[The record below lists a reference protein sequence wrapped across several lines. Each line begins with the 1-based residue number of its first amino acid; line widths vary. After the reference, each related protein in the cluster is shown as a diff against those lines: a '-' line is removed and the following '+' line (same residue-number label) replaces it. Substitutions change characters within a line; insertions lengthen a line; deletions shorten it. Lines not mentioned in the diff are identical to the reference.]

1 MHKPHPDQLTSDQ
14 PQHASALSDVDIS
27 HPRYTPPLTSAS
39 SAYYQERSPMHLV
52 SFLSKFF
59 RRPSPSRASVT
70 TYSLPL
76 YARLTLIVSLSLMLW
91 QCSPPPGVDMSF
103 NHQTFVDDWRDEVI
117 YQIVV
122 DRFSD
127 GDPNNNFNV
136 DLRKEAAYHGG
147 DWQGIIDKLDY
158 LEDLGV
164 TALWISPVVR
174 NVEEDAGFASYHGY
188 WTQSF
193 IDTNL
198 HFGDLATLQRMV
210 DACHRRGIKVILDV
224 VTNHIGQ
231 LFYYDINRN
240 GQPDTVFF
248 GGGGP
253 GSGSRNN
260 DQSSDLRRASE
271 WDPEYDSRGVQAFT
285 ALGENGLA
293 PVEWVEMPHINRTPP
308 EPASFQNPDWY
319 NRKGRVTVWEN
330 EGAAS
335 FDYRREQE
343 IKGDFPG
350 GLKDLATHR
359 ADVRQALTEVFA
371 YWIQEAG
378 FDGFRIDTLK
388 HQEASFFDVFSPK
401 IRSFAQSL
409 GKRNFLMFG
418 EAFDGNDELLGSYTH
433 GEGVDSVFYF
443 SAYYRVLMNI
453 FAYGGDTSAAQQLHD
468 ERQAKI
474 EQPSL
479 REETIQRICTNACR
493 GGQDTELCTIGVDA
507 CITMLRTSGIS
518 RYSDRPKH
526 LGPTDAQGQPLSS
539 DQLLI
544 NFLDNHD
551 VPRFLYSA
559 TPAISPDDSED
570 VRAAKRAMGQLKLRN
585 ALAYLL
591 TIDGIPCIY
600 YGTEQNLSGGPDPS
614 NREDM
619 WRVGF
624 SRDGETYRYLK
635 ALIQARKTNP
645 ALRYGSVNFIWSSQN
660 QGAPENRGLLAYE
673 RISDQQTALVVI
685 NTLDPNP
692 DQSGTQVAYTQ
703 DLNNEGMSVSFA
715 PGTVLV
721 DVLNGSGEEQF
732 TVGADGRVIVGL
744 PPRSAR
750 ILAPVSQ

>member
-1 MHKPHPDQLTSDQ
+1 M
-14 PQHASALSDVDIS
+14 VD
-27 HPRYTPPLTSAS
+27 
-39 SAYYQERSPMHLV
+39 
-52 SFLSKFF
+52 
-59 RRPSPSRASVT
+59 
-70 TYSLPL
+70 
-76 YARLTLIVSLSLMLW
+76 
-91 QCSPPPGVDMSF
+91 GVF
-103 NHQTFVDDWRDEVI
+103 DD
-117 YQIVV
+117 
-122 DRFSD
+122 F
-127 GDPNNNFNV
+127 
-136 DLRKEAAYHGG
+136 
-147 DWQGIIDKLDY
+147 
-158 LEDLGV
+158 
-164 TALWISPVVR
+164 
-174 NVEEDAGFASYHGY
+174 
-188 WTQSF
+188 
-193 IDTNL
+193 
-198 HFGDLATLQRMV
+198 DLAL
-210 DACHRRGIKVILDV
+210 LV
-224 VTNHIGQ
+224 VGEDEG
-231 LFYYDINRN
+231 LAGVAD
-240 GQPDTVFF
+240 F

-253 GSGSRNN
+253 GSGSRNG
-260 DQSSDLRRASE
+260 DQPSDLRRASE

-293 PVEWVEMPHINRTPP
+293 PIEWVEMPHINRTPP
-308 EPASFQNPDWY
+308 EPSSFQNPNWY

-330 EGAAS
+330 EGAAT
-335 FDYRREQE
+335 FEYRREQE

-388 HQEASFFDVFSPK
+388 HQEASFFDIFSPK
-401 IRSFAQSL
+401 IRSFAQQL

-453 FAYGGDTSAAQQLHD
+453 FAYGGDTSAAQQLYE

-479 REETIQRICTNACR
+479 KEETIQRVCINACR
-493 GGQDTELCTIGVDA
+493 AGQDSERCTIGVDA
-507 CITMLRTSGIS
+507 CINMLRTSGLG
-518 RYSDRPKH
+518 RYSDRPKNQ
-526 LGPTDAQGQPLSS
+526 GPTDAQGQPLSS
-539 DQLLI
+539 SQLLI

-559 TPAISPDDSED
+559 TPSISSDDSEE
-570 VRAAKRAMGQLKLRN
+570 VRAAKKALGQQKLRN

-619 WRVGF
+619 WRTGF
-624 SRDGETYRYLK
+624 QQDGETFRYMK
-635 ALIQARKTNP
+635 ALIQVRKSNP
-645 ALRYGSVNFIWSSQN
+645 ALRYGTVNFTWTSQN
-660 QGAPENRGLLAYE
+660 QTSPDGHGLLAYE
-673 RISDQQTALVVI
+673 RMSEQQTALVVI
-685 NTLDPNP
+685 NTRDPDP
-692 DQSGTQVAYTQ
+692 DQEGTQVAYTR
-703 DLNNEGMSVSFA
+703 DPNNEGMQVSFT

-732 TVGADGRVIVGL
+732 TVDHDGRIVVGL

-750 ILAPVSQ
+750 ILTPVSQ

>member
-1 MHKPHPDQLTSDQ
+1 MLIQSFMRFVLC
-14 PQHASALSDVDIS
+14 
-27 HPRYTPPLTSAS
+27 
-39 SAYYQERSPMHLV
+39 
-52 SFLSKFF
+52 FLS
-59 RRPSPSRASVT
+59 
-70 TYSLPL
+70 LL
-76 YARLTLIVSLSLMLW
+76 LLL
-91 QCSPPPGVDMSF
+91 QCSPPPQVDMSY
-103 NHQTFVDDWRDEVI
+103 NRRTFVEDWRDEVI

-122 DRFSD
+122 DRFAD

-198 HFGDLATLQRMV
+198 HFGDLAALQRMV
-210 DACHRRGIKVILDV
+210 NACHQRGIKVILDV

-240 GQPDTVFF
+240 GQPDIVFF

-253 GSGSRNN
+253 GSGSQNS
-260 DQSSDLRRASE
+260 DQASDLRRASE

-293 PVEWVEMPHINRTPP
+293 PVEWVEMPEINRTPP
-308 EPASFQNPDWY
+308 EPVGFQNPNWY

-330 EGAAS
+330 EAQAS
-335 FDYRREQE
+335 FEYRREQE

-359 ADVRQALTEVFA
+359 SDVRQALTEVFA

-388 HQEASFFDVFSPK
+388 HQEAGFFDVFSSN
-401 IRSFAQSL
+401 IRKFAHDM
-409 GKRNFLMFG
+409 GKNNFLMFG

-443 SAYYRVLMNI
+443 SAYYRVFMNV
-453 FAYGGDTSAAQQLHD
+453 FAQGGPTTGIKALFE
-468 ERQAKI
+468 ERRAKLS
-474 EQPSL
+474 EPSIVS
-479 REETIQRICTNACR
+479 ETVDRVCKLACAKASESDPRCATGFNACVETLTNE
-493 GGQDTELCTIGVDA
+493 GLE
-507 CITMLRTSGIS
+507 
-518 RYSDRPKH
+518 RYSMGTKY
-526 LGPTDAQGQPLSS
+526 LGPTNAEGLPLSPS
-539 DQLLI
+539 QLLI

-559 TPAISPDDSED
+559 TPALNADESNQAHEQKIAIGHQ
-570 VRAAKRAMGQLKLRN
+570 RLRS

-600 YGTEQNLSGGPDPS
+600 YGTEQNFSGGPDPS

-619 WRVGF
+619 WRSGF
-624 SRDGETYRYLK
+624 SQQGETYLYMK
-635 ALIQARKTNP
+635 QLIKLRKELP
-645 ALRYGSVNFIWSSQN
+645 ALRRGTVNFVWTSDEQAHRQSSVAHPPV
-660 QGAPENRGLLAYE
+660 QGAGLLAFE
-673 RISDQQTALVVI
+673 RSTAEQTVLVVI
-685 NTLDPNP
+685 NSNDPDLTASEQAPRLDV
-692 DQSGTQVAYTQ
+692 SV
-703 DLNNEGMSVSFA
+703 NNEGQGMKVSF
-715 PGTVLV
+715 PPNTKLKDLLDPSSTQEFTV
-721 DVLNGSGEEQF
+721 NASGEL
-732 TVGADGRVIVGL
+732 IVSL

-750 ILAPVSQ
+750 VLVLAE

>member
-1 MHKPHPDQLTSDQ
+1 MLRLIHKRSNSFTSL
-14 PQHASALSDVDIS
+14 H
-27 HPRYTPPLTSAS
+27 TSPTQMNRHTMP
-39 SAYYQERSPMHLV
+39 YYRL
-52 SFLSKFF
+52 FLSLCL
-59 RRPSPSRASVT
+59 A
-70 TYSLPL
+70 LGL
-76 YARLTLIVSLSLMLW
+76 L
-91 QCSPPPGVDMSF
+91 QCSPATQVDM
-103 NHQTFVDDWRDEVI
+103 NYNRQTFVNDWRDEVI
-117 YQIVV
+117 YQIMV

-147 DWQGIIDKLDY
+147 DWQGIIDQLDY

-193 IDTNL
+193 IDTNM
-198 HFGDLATLQRMV
+198 HFGDLAALQRLV
-210 DACHRRGIKVILDV
+210 DACHRKNMKVILDV

-240 GQPDTVFF
+240 GQPDIVFF

-253 GSGSRNN
+253 GSGSQNG
-260 DQSSDLRRASE
+260 DQASDLRRASE

-308 EPASFQNPDWY
+308 EPVGFQNPNWY

-335 FDYRREQE
+335 FEYRREQE

-350 GLKDLATHR
+350 GLKDLATER
-359 ADVRQALTEVFA
+359 EDVRQALTEVFA

-388 HQEASFFDVFSPK
+388 HQEAEFFDVFSAN
-401 IRSFAQSL
+401 IRNFAQQI

-443 SAYYRVLMNI
+443 SAYYRVFMNV
-453 FAYGGDTSAAQQLHD
+453 FAGNGATEGVQQLFE
-468 ERQAKI
+468 ERNAKI
-474 EQPSL
+474 NEPAL
-479 REETIQRICTNACR
+479 VAETVGRICRLSCAQTDPGPRCVN
-493 GGQDTELCTIGVDA
+493 GYDA
-507 CITMLRTSGIS
+507 CVQTLTEQGVA
-518 RYSDRPKH
+518 RYSSTPKA
-526 LGPTDAQGQPLSS
+526 LGPTDAQGNPLASS
-539 DQLLI
+539 QLLI

-559 TPAISPDDSED
+559 IPSLSPSDDE
-570 VRAAKRAMGQLKLRN
+570 ATKANKRELGYQRLRN

-591 TIDGIPCIY
+591 TIDGIPCVY
-600 YGTEQNLSGGPDPS
+600 YGTEQNFAGGPDPS

-619 WRVGF
+619 WRSGF
-624 SRDGETYRYLK
+624 ARDGLTFRYMK
-635 ALIQARKTNP
+635 NLIKLRKDLP
-645 ALRYGSVNFIWSSQN
+645 ALRRGEVTFRWTSNKNSSSSAVDQQ
-660 QGAPENRGLLAYE
+660 QGAGILAFE
-673 RISDQQTALVVI
+673 RSTAEQRVLIVI
-685 NTLDPNP
+685 NTNDPSTP
-692 DQSGTQVAYTQ
+692 EIRAKTQ
-703 DLNNEGMSVSFA
+703 DEAGQGMSVGFPANS
-715 PGTVLV
+715 VLV
-721 DVLNGSGEEQF
+721 DALNGSSEDRF
-732 TVGADGRVIVGL
+732 TVNAEGRVIVDL

-750 ILAPVSQ
+750 ILVLAE

>member
-1 MHKPHPDQLTSDQ
+1 MNARPRLGLAARLERALPSQSILSRDPQ
-14 PQHASALSDVDIS
+14 PMSTLASNRTTVHTAHISLFICIVITALSLIQC
-27 HPRYTPPLTSAS
+27 TPPS
-39 SAYYQERSPMHLV
+39 
-52 SFLSKFF
+52 
-59 RRPSPSRASVT
+59 
-70 TYSLPL
+70 
-76 YARLTLIVSLSLMLW
+76 
-91 QCSPPPGVDMSF
+91 GVDM
-103 NHQTFVDDWRDEVI
+103 NYNRQTFVSDWRDEVI

-136 DLRKEAAYHGG
+136 DLRKEASYHGG

-158 LEDLGV
+158 LDDLGV

-198 HFGDLATLQRMV
+198 HFGDLAALQRLV
-210 DACHRRGIKVILDV
+210 DACHRREIKVILDV

-240 GQPDTVFF
+240 GQPDIVFF

-253 GSGSRNN
+253 GSGSQNA
-260 DQSSDLRRASE
+260 DQSSGLRRSSE

-308 EPASFQNPDWY
+308 EPVAFQNPDWY
-319 NRKGRVTVWEN
+319 NRKGRVTVWED

-335 FDYRREQE
+335 FEYRREQE

-359 ADVRQALTEVFA
+359 SDVRQALTEVFA
-371 YWIQEAG
+371 YWIKEAG

-388 HQEASFFDVFSPK
+388 HQEAGFFDVFSPK
-401 IRSFAQSL
+401 IREFAAQI

-418 EAFDGNDELLGSYTH
+418 EAFDGNDELLGSYSH

-443 SAYYRVLMNI
+443 SAYYRVFMNI
-453 FAYGGDTSAAQQLHD
+453 FAYSGATSEAKRLYD

-474 EQPSL
+474 SEPSL
-479 REETIQRICTNACR
+479 VSKTINRVCRLSCQVEGADPRCASGYDGCVSQLTEE
-493 GGQDTELCTIGVDA
+493 GLP
-507 CITMLRTSGIS
+507 
-518 RYSDRPKH
+518 RYSQVAKRQ
-526 LGPTDAQGQPLSS
+526 GPTDAQGQGLTTT
-539 DQLLI
+539 QLLI
-544 NFLDNHD
+544 NFIDNHD

-559 TPAISPDDSED
+559 TPALTPSDDE
-570 VRAAKRAMGQLKLRN
+570 ATKTAKKQLGHLRLRN
-585 ALAYLL
+585 ALAYLM

-624 SRDGETYRYLK
+624 AQDGQTYRYLK
-635 ALIQARKTNP
+635 ALIQARKAHP
-645 ALRYGSVNFIWSSQN
+645 ALRRGEVVFRWTSEAGD
-660 QGAPENRGLLAYE
+660 QGAGAGLLAYE
-673 RISDQQTALVVI
+673 RVSEEQTVLVVL
-685 NTLDPNP
+685 NTNDPT
-692 DQSGTQVAYTQ
+692 DETGAERALGQTVDSESQ
-703 DLNNEGMSVSFA
+703 GMAVSFP
-715 PGTVLV
+715 PGSVLV
-721 DVLNGSGEEQF
+721 DVLNGSGEERF
-732 TVGADGRVIVGL
+732 TVNNDGRVIIAL

-750 ILAPVSQ
+750 LLTLAP

>member
-1 MHKPHPDQLTSDQ
+1 MHSNSTPSSLRTHSSPLFRSRSLTRI
-14 PQHASALSDVDIS
+14 LIVLFV
-27 HPRYTPPLTSAS
+27 LT
-39 SAYYQERSPMHLV
+39 
-52 SFLSKFF
+52 
-59 RRPSPSRASVT
+59 T
-70 TYSLPL
+70 LPL
-76 YARLTLIVSLSLMLW
+76 SMW
-91 QCSPPPGVDMSF
+91 QCSPPEGVDMSF

-117 YQIVV
+117 YQIMV

-127 GDPNNNFNV
+127 GDPNNNYNV

-147 DWQGIIDKLDY
+147 DWQGIIDQLDY
-158 LEDLGV
+158 IQDLGV

-193 IDTNL
+193 IDTNP
-198 HFGDLATLQRMV
+198 HFGDLAALRRMV
-210 DACHRRGIKVILDV
+210 DACHKRGIKVILDV

-240 GQPDTVFF
+240 GQPDIVFF

-260 DQSSDLRRASE
+260 DQASDLRRASE

-293 PVEWVEMPHINRTPP
+293 PLEWVEMPHINRTPP
-308 EPASFQNPDWY
+308 EPVGFQNPDWY

-335 FDYRREQE
+335 FEYRREQE
-343 IKGDFPG
+343 ILGDFPG

-371 YWIQEAG
+371 YWVQEAG

-388 HQEASFFDVFSPK
+388 HQEAEFFDVFSPQ
-401 IRSFAQSL
+401 IRAFASQL
-409 GKRNFLMFG
+409 GKQNFLMFG
-418 EAFDGNDELLGSYTH
+418 EAFDGNDELLGAYTH

-443 SAYYRVLMNI
+443 SAYYRVLMNV
-453 FAYGGDTSAAQQLHD
+453 FAYGGSTEEVLRLFEERSAP
-468 ERQAKI
+468 I
-474 EQPSL
+474 TQPSL
-479 REETIQRICTNACR
+479 VEETIGRICKTACSS
-493 GGQDTELCTIGVDA
+493 IGDA
-507 CITMLRTSGIS
+507 DRCPAGIDECIRTHRESGIP
-518 RYSDRPKH
+518 RYSTEPKR
-526 LGPTDAQGQPLSS
+526 LGPTDAFGQGLPSS
-539 DQLLI
+539 KLLI

-559 TPAISPDDSED
+559 TPAISPSDTPE
-570 VRAAKRAMGQLKLRN
+570 AQEAKRELGHLRLRN
-585 ALAYLL
+585 ALSYLL

-619 WRVGF
+619 WRTGF
-624 SRDGETYRYLK
+624 RRDGATYQYMK
-635 ALIQARKTNP
+635 ALIKLRRELP
-645 ALRYGSVNFIWSSQN
+645 ALRYGEMRFTWTSNAGDTSSSAN
-660 QGAPENRGLLAYE
+660 LLAYE
-673 RISDQQTALVVI
+673 RVTDTQTALVVI
-685 NTLDPNP
+685 NNQDPDP
-692 DQSGTQVAYTQ
+692 TRTPEDQLKITQREG
-703 DLNNEGMSVSFA
+703 EGMQTSFPPGSV
-715 PGTVLV
+715 LI
-721 DVLNGSGEEQF
+721 DRLNGAGEVSY
-732 TVGADGRVIVGL
+732 TVDAGGRVIIDV

-750 ILAPVSQ
+750 ILTLAP

>member
-1 MHKPHPDQLTSDQ
+1 MSPRLHDQ
-14 PQHASALSDVDIS
+14 PTLQSQSDDMRVEASTKRQTKELAQMRPHAPSASPHQARSLRARFTSLFSSLRSFLKGRPLNFTLISALA
-27 HPRYTPPLTSAS
+27 L
-39 SAYYQERSPMHLV
+39 
-52 SFLSKFF
+52 
-59 RRPSPSRASVT
+59 
-70 TYSLPL
+70 
-76 YARLTLIVSLSLMLW
+76 SLS

-103 NHQTFVDDWRDEVI
+103 NHQTFVEDWRDEVI

-158 LEDLGV
+158 LESLGV

-193 IDTNL
+193 IDTNA
-198 HFGDLATLQRMV
+198 HFGDLAALRRMV

-240 GQPDTVFF
+240 GQPDIVFF

-253 GSGSRNN
+253 GSGSRNE
-260 DQSSDLRRASE
+260 DQSSALRRASE

-308 EPASFQNPDWY
+308 EPEAFQNPDWY
-319 NRKGRVTVWEN
+319 NRKGRVTVWED
-330 EGAAS
+330 EGAAT
-335 FDYRREQE
+335 FEYRREQE

-359 ADVRQALTEVFA
+359 EDVRQALTEVFA

-388 HQEASFFDVFSPK
+388 HQEAEFFDVFSPQ
-401 IRSFAQSL
+401 IREFAASL

-443 SAYYRVLMNI
+443 SAYYRVFMNI
-453 FAYGGDTSAAQQLHD
+453 FAYGGDTTEAQRLYE
-468 ERQAKI
+468 ERRASI
-474 EQPSL
+474 VQPSL
-479 REETIQRICTNACR
+479 LTETIQRVCATACLSDP
-493 GGQDTELCTIGVDA
+493 QSAHCSMGVPA
-507 CITMLRTSGIS
+507 CVAQLTADGLA
-518 RYSDRPKH
+518 RYSDRPKR
-526 LGPTDAQGQPLSS
+526 LGPTDAQGNILTS

-559 TPAISPDDSED
+559 TPSISPSDDEAT
-570 VRAAKRAMGQLKLRN
+570 RAAKLARGQLRLRN

-591 TIDGIPCIY
+591 TIDGVPCIY
-600 YGTEQNLSGGPDPS
+600 YGTEQNLKGGPDPS

-624 SRDGETYRYLK
+624 SQSGKTFKYLQ
-635 ALIQARKTNP
+635 ALIRIRKERP
-645 ALRYGSVNFIWSSQN
+645 ALRYGEMRFIWTSQN
-660 QGAPENRGLLAYE
+660 SSAQDRSGLLAYE
-673 RISDQQTALVVI
+673 RVSPQETALVVL
-685 NTLDPNP
+685 NTLDPP
-692 DQSGTQVAYTQ
+692 
-703 DLNNEGMSVSFA
+703 EGGGETFTSTLDDEGLGMPVSFA
-715 PGTVLV
+715 PGTVLM
-721 DVLNGSGEEQF
+721 DILNGSGEERF
-732 TVGADGRVIVGL
+732 TVGADGRVTVTL

-750 ILAPVSQ
+750 ILIPMTP

>member
-1 MHKPHPDQLTSDQ
+1 MF
-14 PQHASALSDVDIS
+14 I
-27 HPRYTPPLTSAS
+27 RS
-39 SAYYQERSPMHLV
+39 SMRIL
-52 SFLSKFF
+52 LCC
-59 RRPSPSRASVT
+59 
-70 TYSLPL
+70 
-76 YARLTLIVSLSLMLW
+76 LSLMLLS
-91 QCSPPPGVDMSF
+91 QCSPPSQVDMTF
-103 NHQTFVDDWRDEVI
+103 NRQTFVQDWRDEVV

-136 DLRKEAAYHGG
+136 DLRKEASYHGG
-147 DWQGIIDKLDY
+147 DWQGIINKLDY

-198 HFGDLATLQRMV
+198 HFGDLAALQRMV

-240 GQPDTVFF
+240 GQPDIVFF

-293 PVEWVEMPHINRTPP
+293 PVEWVEMPEINRTPP
-308 EPASFQNPDWY
+308 EPVGFQNPNWY

-335 FDYRREQE
+335 FEYRREQE
-343 IKGDFPG
+343 IRGDFPG

-359 ADVRQALTEVFA
+359 DDVRQALTEVFA

-388 HQEASFFDVFSPK
+388 HQEAEFFDVFSSN
-401 IRSFAQSL
+401 IRKFAHGI
-409 GKRNFLMFG
+409 GKKNFLMFG

-443 SAYYRVLMNI
+443 SAYYRAFMNV
-453 FAYGGDTSAAQQLHD
+453 FAQAAPTEGIKTLFD
-468 ERQAKI
+468 ERKAKI
-474 EQPSL
+474 TEPSIL
-479 REETIQRICTNACR
+479 AETVDRMCKLSCAKPDGSDPRCA
-493 GGQDTELCTIGVDA
+493 GGYDA
-507 CITMLRTSGIS
+507 CVTQLNNEGVQ
-518 RYSDRPKH
+518 RYSTSPKH
-526 LGPTDAQGQPLSS
+526 LGPTSAEGLPLSS
-539 DQLLI
+539 DKLLI

-559 TPAISPDDSED
+559 TPALNADETESQ
-570 VRAAKRAMGQLKLRN
+570 RKQKKRLGHQRLRN

-591 TIDGIPCIY
+591 TLDGIPCIY
-600 YGTEQNLSGGPDPS
+600 YGTEQNFSGGPDPS

-619 WRVGF
+619 WPSGF
-624 SRDGETYRYLK
+624 DQQGETYLYMKRLIK
-635 ALIQARKTNP
+635 LRKDLVALRRGELNFVWTSSESARK
-645 ALRYGSVNFIWSSQN
+645 
-660 QGAPENRGLLAYE
+660 QGDASPNAGPGAGLLAFE
-673 RISDQQTALVVI
+673 RSTPEQTVLVVI
-685 NTLDPNP
+685 NTNDHELQANEQAPRLDETKDGNG
-692 DQSGTQVAYTQ
+692 Q
-703 DLNNEGMSVSFA
+703 GMKVSFPPNSKLRDLLA
-715 PGTVLV
+715 SDAGQEFSV
-721 DVLNGSGEEQF
+721 NAEGE
-732 TVGADGRVIVGL
+732 VVISL
-744 PPRSAR
+744 APRSAR
-750 ILAPVSQ
+750 VLVLAD

>member
-1 MHKPHPDQLTSDQ
+1 M
-14 PQHASALSDVDIS
+14 
-27 HPRYTPPLTSAS
+27 
-39 SAYYQERSPMHLV
+39 
-52 SFLSKFF
+52 
-59 RRPSPSRASVT
+59 RPSPALTASPRSLVRVT
-70 TYSLPL
+70 ITLL
-76 YARLTLIVSLSLMLW
+76 LALTLS
-91 QCSPPPGVDMSF
+91 QCTPPSGVDMNF
-103 NHQTFVDDWRDEVI
+103 NRQTFVKDWRDEVI

-147 DWQGIIDKLDY
+147 DWQGIIDQLDY
-158 LEDLGV
+158 LESLGV

-193 IDTNL
+193 IDTNA
-198 HFGDLATLQRMV
+198 HFGDLEALRRMV
-210 DACHRRGIKVILDV
+210 DACHRRNIKVILDV
-224 VTNHIGQ
+224 VTNHVGQ

-240 GQPDTVFF
+240 GQPDIVFF

-253 GSGSRNN
+253 GSGSRNE

-308 EPASFQNPDWY
+308 EPVGFQNPDWY

-335 FDYRREQE
+335 FEYRREQE

-359 ADVRQALTEVFA
+359 ADVREALTEVFA
-371 YWIQEAG
+371 YWVQEAG

-388 HQEASFFDVFSPK
+388 HQEADFFDVFSPK
-401 IRSFAQSL
+401 IREFAASI

-443 SAYYRVLMNI
+443 SAYYRIFMNI
-453 FAYGGDTSAAQQLHD
+453 FAYGGDTSEAQRLFD
-468 ERQAKI
+468 ERNAPI
-474 EQPSL
+474 TQPSL
-479 REETIQRICTNACR
+479 LAETIQRVCATACLSNPEGAQCQMGVPACVAQLNAD
-493 GGQDTELCTIGVDA
+493 GLG
-507 CITMLRTSGIS
+507 
-518 RYSDRPKH
+518 RYSGRVKR
-526 LGPTDAQGQPLSS
+526 LGPTDAQGQPLASN
-539 DQLLI
+539 QLLI

-559 TPAISPDDSED
+559 TPSISPSDDEAT
-570 VRAAKRAMGQLKLRN
+570 RAAKIARGQLRLRN

-591 TIDGIPCIY
+591 TIDGVPCIY
-600 YGTEQNLSGGPDPS
+600 YGTEQNLRGGPDPS

-624 SRDGETYRYLK
+624 SRDGETFRYTQ
-635 ALIQARKTNP
+635 ALIKARKELP
-645 ALRYGSVNFIWSSQN
+645 ALRHGEMKFIWSSAN
-660 QGAPENRGLLAYE
+660 DNTPEGRGLLAYE
-673 RISDQQTALVVI
+673 RISPEQTALVVI
-685 NTLDPNP
+685 NTQDPP
-692 DQSGTQVAYTQ
+692 DGSGDAPLAYTR
-703 DLNNEGMSVSFA
+703 DVNGVGMQVDFA

-721 DVLNGSGEEQF
+721 DVLNGSRDEQF
-732 TVGADGRVIVGL
+732 TVDGEGRVAVSL

-750 ILAPVSQ
+750 ILIPAAP

>member
-1 MHKPHPDQLTSDQ
+1 MSRLIQRIYLKISTDQSPVSRLIRLSRSRAVTTSWF
-14 PQHASALSDVDIS
+14 S
-27 HPRYTPPLTSAS
+27 H
-39 SAYYQERSPMHLV
+39 V
-52 SFLSKFF
+52 
-59 RRPSPSRASVT
+59 PSPRNVLTRSSLLLFFVT
-70 TYSLPL
+70 SLLFAQCSLPD
-76 YARLTLIVSLSLMLW
+76 
-91 QCSPPPGVDMSF
+91 GVDMAF
-103 NHQTFVDDWRDEVI
+103 NHQTFVQDWRDEVI

-127 GDPNNNFNV
+127 GDPNNNYNV

-147 DWQGIIDKLDY
+147 DWQGVIDQLDY

-193 IDTNL
+193 IDTNP
-198 HFGDLATLQRMV
+198 HFGDLAALRRMV
-210 DACHRRGIKVILDV
+210 DACHQRGIKVILDV

-240 GQPDTVFF
+240 GQPDIVFF

-253 GSGSRNN
+253 GSGSQNQ
-260 DQSSDLRRASE
+260 DQASELRRASE
-271 WDPEYDSRGVQAFT
+271 WDPEYDARGVQAFT

-308 EPASFQNPDWY
+308 EPEGFRNPDWY

-330 EGAAS
+330 EGVAS
-335 FDYRREQE
+335 FEYRREQE
-343 IKGDFPG
+343 ILGDFPG

-388 HQEASFFDVFSPK
+388 HQEAGFFDVFSPQ
-401 IRSFAQSL
+401 IREFAANL

-433 GEGVDSVFYF
+433 GQGVDSVFYF
-443 SAYYRVLMNI
+443 SAYYRVLMNV
-453 FAYGGDTSAAQQLHD
+453 FAYGGATAEVQRLIE
-468 ERQAKI
+468 ERRAPI
-474 EQPSL
+474 EQASL
-479 REETIQRICTNACR
+479 REETIQRICTTTCVSGAEDAVCVS
-493 GGQDTELCTIGVDA
+493 GVDG
-507 CITMLRTSGIS
+507 CIQTLSSEGVS
-518 RYSDRPKH
+518 RYSQSPKR
-526 LGPTDAQGQPLSS
+526 LGPTDAQGHPLVSS
-539 DQLLI
+539 QLLI

-559 TPAISPDDSED
+559 TPQISPDDSAEA
-570 VRAAKRAMGQLKLRN
+570 RSAKITVGHRRLRN

-591 TIDGIPCIY
+591 TTDGVPCLY

-619 WRVGF
+619 WRAGF
-624 SRDGETYRYLK
+624 KQDGETYQYIK
-635 ALIQARKTNP
+635 SLIRARKELP
-645 ALRYGSVNFIWSSQN
+645 ALRHGDIQFTWTAQADESGP
-660 QGAPENRGLLAYE
+660 GAGILAYE
-673 RISDQQTALVVI
+673 RATAEQRVLVVI
-685 NTLDPNP
+685 NTRDLDSSRPPESQLGATRSATGEKMRSAFPPN
-692 DQSGTQVAYTQ
+692 
-703 DLNNEGMSVSFA
+703 
-715 PGTVLV
+715 TVLT
-721 DVLNGSGEEQF
+721 DILNKDERF
-732 TVGADGRVIVGL
+732 TVDAEGRISVEL
-744 PPRSAR
+744 APRSAR
-750 ILAPVSQ
+750 ILTIAP

>member
-1 MHKPHPDQLTSDQ
+1 MYFVHNQSSSYTHAY
-14 PQHASALSDVDIS
+14 PQSSQMNHYIMS
-27 HPRYTPPLTSAS
+27 YTRLLIT
-39 SAYYQERSPMHLV
+39 L
-52 SFLSKFF
+52 FF
-59 RRPSPSRASVT
+59 V
-70 TYSLPL
+70 
-76 YARLTLIVSLSLMLW
+76 LSLL
-91 QCSPPPGVDMSF
+91 QCSPPAQVDMGF
-103 NHQTFVDDWRDEVI
+103 NRQTFVTDWRDEVI

-147 DWQGIIDKLDY
+147 DWQGIIDRLDY

-174 NVEEDAGFASYHGY
+174 NVEADAGFSSYHGY

-193 IDTNL
+193 IDTNM
-198 HFGDLATLQRMV
+198 HFGDLAALQRLV
-210 DACHRRGIKVILDV
+210 DACHRREMKVILDV

-240 GQPDTVFF
+240 GQPDIVFF

-253 GSGSRNN
+253 GSGSQNN
-260 DQSSDLRRASE
+260 DQSSGLRRASE

-293 PVEWVEMPHINRTPP
+293 PVEWVEMPHLNRTPP
-308 EPASFQNPDWY
+308 EPAGFQNPNWY
-319 NRKGRVTVWEN
+319 NRKGRVTVWED

-335 FDYRREQE
+335 FEYRREQE

-350 GLKDLATHR
+350 GLKDLATKR
-359 ADVRQALTEVFA
+359 DDVRQALTEVFA

-388 HQEASFFDVFSPK
+388 HQEAEFFDVFSAN
-401 IRSFAQSL
+401 IRKFANQM

-443 SAYYRVLMNI
+443 SAYYRVFMNV
-453 FAYGGDTSAAQQLHD
+453 FAGNGATEGVKRLFE
-468 ERQAKI
+468 ERNTPIA
-474 EQPSL
+474 EPSIL
-479 REETIQRICTNACR
+479 AETVNRLCR
-493 GGQDTELCTIGVDA
+493 LSCAVDGAHPQCANGYDVCVQEYSSQGVA
-507 CITMLRTSGIS
+507 
-518 RYSDRPKH
+518 RYSSTPKA
-526 LGPTDAQGQPLSS
+526 LGPTDGQGAPLVSS
-539 DQLLI
+539 QLLI

-559 TPAISPDDSED
+559 TPRLGADDDEITKN
-570 VRAAKRAMGQLKLRN
+570 RKRDLGHQRLRN

-600 YGTEQNLSGGPDPS
+600 YGTEQNFSGGPDPS

-619 WRVGF
+619 WRSGF
-624 SRDGETYRYLK
+624 EREGVTYRYLK
-635 ALIQARKTNP
+635 TLIKLRKELP
-645 ALRYGSVNFIWSSQN
+645 ALRKGVVTFRWSSDMNSSLSSMNQL
-660 QGAPENRGLLAYE
+660 QGAGLLAFE
-673 RISDQQTALVVI
+673 RSTDEQRILVVI
-685 NTLDPNP
+685 NTNDPSDP
-692 DQSGTQVAYTQ
+692 EVRAKTQNT
-703 DLNNEGMSVSFA
+703 EGIGMTVGFPVGS
-715 PGTVLV
+715 VLV
-721 DVLNGSGEEQF
+721 DLLNDTGEDRF
-732 TVGADGRVIVGL
+732 TVDAENRVVVDL
-744 PPRSAR
+744 PPRSSR
-750 ILAPVSQ
+750 ILILAE